1 MTKKNIVL
9 SLLVLLTVATIM
21 GGTKYH
27 RYVQTEK
34 FKQAEQKLDETK
46 EAEKLVAALFET
58 EAKETLAKGITEKQ
72 LSIALDKVK
81 ELPDSPLKKELLT
94 EVKAAEEGYQAQ
106 KVVQSLLTDN
116 VLADEVS
123 ESQLEQAQTHL
134 EKIKKRFPLLHDELK
149 ASLTEAKDQY
159 EAIKKAEKALAELF
173 EEPKTEIVKED
184 VTQVQY
190 DEVKAMIAAIKNK
203 KVQTALFET
212 LALVE
217 TKLSVIEE
225 QLLQEQEEQERV
237 LEEEQ
242 ERLAEQERMEAIE
255 KEAALQEES
264 EQEEA
269 STSTSVKSST
279 TNQNTWQP
287 APKTTKSPQS
297 NWTAPQ
303 KDTQEPELP
312 AKENSSETADEPE
325 DSSDPEIPKD
335 SEVDIDSGSN
345 DKEEMNQES
354 SAFSSAE

>member
-106 KVVQSLLTDN
+106 KVVQSLLIDN
-116 VLADEVS
+116 ILADEVS

-190 DEVKAMIAAIKNK
+190 DEVKAMITAIKNK
-203 KVQTALFET
+203 KAQTALFET
-212 LALVE
+212 LAWVE
-217 TKLSVIEE
+217 TKLSVIEQ

-237 LEEEQ
+237 LEE

-312 AKENSSETADEPE
+312 TKENSSDTAEESE
-325 DSSDPEIPKD
+325 DSSGPEIPKD

>member
-225 QLLQEQEEQERV
+225 QLLQEQEEQER
-237 LEEEQ
+237 
-242 ERLAEQERMEAIE
+242 LAEQERMEAIE

-312 AKENSSETADEPE
+312 AKENSSDTAEESE
-325 DSSDPEIPKD
+325 DSSGPEIPKD